1 MIRTL
6 HPLGQYGVALAATL
20 AAYGVYAA
28 LVVPFL
34 EGRGMDVGR
43 QKTTKLS
50 SITPQ
55 EVSPN
60 QDYMRFL
67 PADGWE
73 HKPFKRLEID
83 DGIILFQDYKQREDG
98 VVEVFPFT
106 LILKNNQPVYGEQ
119 PKAEEMPIIVR
130 ASKHAELKFDRPFVI
145 GTASAGKLAVCLLQ
159 GDVNVFRKATADEEG
174 FDFWTRNVQLTP
186 KKVVSI
192 DEVRFQI
199 GPHSGIGR
207 HLTLDL
213 EHKTS
218 ATALNT
224 SFSTVKGV
232 SRLELAFVE
241 KIRIVHETKSGSAI
255 DKATAGPSLS
265 TAPIDVVCTGPF
277 VVDFINQVA
286 EFRDNVEITRLD
298 SHRDQLFAERLRL
311 YFSPAQ
317 PSGTTSNQQA
327 NLKLSR
333 VQLQGIP
340 ARLLLPSESAEVAG
354 EVLEYDL
361 AKNEILGN
369 DSRRVEI
376 KHDNKRFSA
385 QKVRYSLRED
395 GGLGTLIAEGAGE
408 LHQAPTSTNSQ
419 DAFALQWSSFLTTED
434 VQGRK
439 LITIAGNVSAQINQL
454 TNVSGDKLELWLD
467 EQATT
472 IPATETQPAKTKLEY
487 FPRELLVDNDVK
499 IRSPDLDG
507 TTRLLKLIWPTA
519 AAQRVSRLP
528 VHFNKSVAAPEHHIH
543 VDQSVQRI
551 PFEAA
556 KTFPTELQE
565 LGRLRPASEL
575 PVAPAS
581 QILPAA
587 RPIQAVPVPNGNPRK
602 QKLSVSGDIIT
613 VHLANN
619 TQQKPDGAAKLA
631 ADQFE
636 KVNIDGRVVVLQ
648 LQAQDPTKHD
658 LKITGDKLE
667 LRPQAEEL
675 FEASVLGNASVET
688 PQFSMHGRDLHVDQ
702 LANRIWVSGPG
713 SLVVRE
719 LRRAPNGVNESPPAE
734 DLPLGD
740 QPIHVEW
747 LAGMIFDGEKIYFE
761 QDVRCRTRQRPNAAG
776 INSLL
781 RSHSEGLSL
790 QLNRRIDL
798 SQLDADNPAAED
810 LNVTQIV
817 LSNQI
822 SDRAFPQQAGTTT
835 PEKVVLEKSN
845 FDRNKEQV
853 EKQLIVVP
861 QVSMNTVTGDI
872 RASGPGILVG
882 WRKDKD
888 GKTSGPKFDLVSS
901 SGGPETSKHPI
912 QYLQANFDQRLVA
925 NTEDER
931 IALSGNVRALHGGV
945 NNWNQQLDPDLA
957 RIPANATRINCD
969 QLEVARWQPRGQD
982 KPTSEIKAVG
992 NVRVEGEQF
1001 EATAYRLTFEE
1012 ASDMLTIEGDERT
1025 PATLLQKRSRN
1036 AAANQLSAGK
1046 IRYRP
1051 SDEWTSIDNVKHAAV
1066 RDATPGK

>member
-6 HPLGQYGVALAATL
+6 HPLALYGVALAATL
-20 AAYGVYAA
+20 SAYGIYAA
-28 LVVPFL
+28 LVVPAL
-34 EGRGMDVGR
+34 EGQGVDLGLQRTATLS
-43 QKTTKLS
+43 TT
-50 SITPQ
+50 TPQ

-73 HKPFKRLEID
+73 HKPFKRLEMD
-83 DGIILFQDYKQREDG
+83 DGIVLFQDYKQREDG

-119 PKAEEMPIIVR
+119 PKTEETPIIVR
-130 ASKHAELKFDRPFVI
+130 ASKHAELKFDRPFVM
-145 GTASAGKLAVCLLQ
+145 GTASAGKLAECLLQ
-159 GDVNVFRKATADEEG
+159 GDVNVFRKATANDDG

-186 KKVVSI
+186 KRVVSL

-207 HLTLDL
+207 HLILDL

-218 ATALNT
+218 ASAINN
-224 SFSTVKGV
+224 SFSTVKGI

-241 KIRIVHETKSGSAI
+241 RIRIIHEPKLQSGAKKSTTG
-255 DKATAGPSLS
+255 TSLS

-277 VVDFINQVA
+277 VVDFTNQVA

-298 SHRDQLFAERLRL
+298 AHRDQLFAERLRL
-311 YFSPAQ
+311 YFTPDQSSITAANEQ
-317 PSGTTSNQQA
+317 PD
-327 NLKLSR
+327 LKLSR
-333 VQLQGIP
+333 IQLQGIP
-340 ARLLLPSESAEVAG
+340 ARLLLPSESAEVTG
-354 EVLEYDL
+354 EILEYDL
-361 AKNEILGN
+361 VKNEILGN
-369 DSRRVEI
+369 DPRRVEI
-376 KHDNKRFSA
+376 KHVNKQFLA
-385 QKVRYSLRED
+385 QKIRYSLRED

-408 LHQAPTSTNSQ
+408 LHQTPTSANSQ
-419 DAFALQWSSFLTTED
+419 DGFDLQWSNFLTTED
-434 VQGRK
+434 VKGRK
-439 LITIAGNVSAQINQL
+439 LITIAGDVSAQINLL

-467 EQATT
+467 EKSIM
-472 IPATETQPAKTKLEY
+472 IPATESQPAKTKLEY
-487 FPRELLVDNDVK
+487 LPRELLVDNNVK
-499 IRSPDLDG
+499 IRSPELDG
-507 TTRLLKLIWPTA
+507 STRLLKLIWPVEA
-519 AAQRVSRLP
+519 IQRVSISPAQYNRSVVSP
-528 VHFNKSVAAPEHHIH
+528 EKQIHF
-543 VDQSVQRI
+543 DQRVQRI

-556 KTFPTELQE
+556 DPFPTHPQE
-565 LGRLRPASEL
+565 LGTLRPASEL

-581 QILPAA
+581 QVLPATQ
-587 RPIQAVPVPNGNPRK
+587 PIQEAPLPNRNPRK
-602 QKLSVSGDIIT
+602 QKLAVSGDIIT
-613 VHLANN
+613 VHLADNS
-619 TQQKPDGAAKLA
+619 QQNPAGSAKLA
-631 ADQFE
+631 AEQFK

-667 LRPQAEEL
+667 LSPQAEEL

-688 PQFSMHGRDLHVDQ
+688 PQFTMQGRDLHIDQ
-702 LANRIWVSGPG
+702 LANRIWVSGAG

-719 LRRAPNGVNESPPAE
+719 LRRSPDRVNEPAAAE
-734 DLPLGD
+734 NLPVGD

-761 QDVRCRTRQRPNAAG
+761 QDVRCRTRQRPNADG

-781 RSHSEGLSL
+781 RSQSEGLSL

-798 SQLDADNPAAED
+798 SQLDADNPATEEIS
-810 LNVTQIV
+810 VTQIV

-822 SDRAFPQQAGTTT
+822 PDRAFPPQAGTTT
-835 PEKVVLEKSN
+835 PQNVVLEKSN

-882 WRKDKD
+882 WRKPKD
-888 GKTSGPKFDLVSS
+888 GKAAGPKFDLASSS
-901 SGGPETSKHPI
+901 SGAETSKHPI

-931 IALSGNVRALHGGV
+931 IALSGNVRALNGGV

-957 RIPANATRINCD
+957 RIPADATRIKCD
-969 QLEVARWQPRGQD
+969 QLEVARWQPRGQE
-982 KPTSEIKAVG
+982 KPTSEIAAVG

-1001 EATAYRLTFEE
+1001 EATAHRLTFDE
-1012 ASDMLTIEGDERT
+1012 ASDFLTIEGDERT
-1025 PATLLQKRSRN
+1025 AATLLQKRSRN

-1051 SDEWTSIDNVKHAAV
+1051 SDEEIIIGDVKHAAV